1 MENPF
6 SLTFGQ
12 IPTEMISR
20 DNQLNQ
26 IIDIFEMERPTN
38 HVFMI
43 AGIRGSGKTVSL
55 SDVSDHF
62 AKKDDWAVINL
73 NPDSDMIKDSVSEIN
88 RISGTGKIDISANI
102 NIPVAGSVT
111 IRNAQTELIESS
123 KLKIM
128 LDQIANKH
136 KRVLFVIDE
145 ILINEYIKVFTG
157 QFQIW
162 LREGRPVY
170 LIMTGLYENISNLQ
184 NEKTLTFLYRAT
196 KIVLKPLNIS
206 AISARYQKIF
216 DISSEEASVMAK
228 ATKGYSFAFQIL
240 GYLKWEE
247 KKPLDELLP
256 DYDAALA
263 EYSYDKIWSE
273 LSPKDKQISKII
285 ASGKTK
291 IGEIR
296 EELNVSS
303 QYMNV
308 YRNRLIASGI
318 VSGDARGELVFALP
332 RFENYIKL
340 YGEL

>member
-20 DNQLNQ
+20 DNQLDQ
-26 IIDIFEMERPTN
+26 IINIFEMERPTN

-43 AGIRGSGKTVSL
+43 AGVRGSGKTVSL
-55 SDVSDHF
+55 SDISAHF
-62 AKKDDWAVINL
+62 TKKDDWVVINL
-73 NPDSDMIKDSVSEIN
+73 NPDSDMMKDSVSEIS
-88 RISGTGKIDISANI
+88 RISGMGKLDISANI

-111 IRNAQTELIESS
+111 IRNVQAELTESS

-128 LDQIANKH
+128 LDQMANKH

-145 ILINEYIKVFTG
+145 ILSNEYIKVFTG

-170 LIMTGLYENISNLQ
+170 LIMAGLYENISSLQ
-184 NEKTLTFLYRAT
+184 NEKTLTFLYRAA
-196 KIVLKPLNIS
+196 KIVLKPLNIP

-216 DISSEEASVMAK
+216 DISSEEAVVMAK

-240 GYLKWEE
+240 GYLKWEKQLPLE
-247 KKPLDELLP
+247 KLLP

-273 LSPKDKQISKII
+273 LSPKDKQISMII

-291 IGEIR
+291 VGEIR
-296 EELNVSS
+296 KELGVSS

-308 YRNRLIASGI
+308 YRNRLVASGI
-318 VSGDARGELVFALP
+318 VNGDARGELTFALP

-340 YGEL
+340 YCEL